1 MRKILFF
8 IIIFLISPLFASNP
22 DKNKECSSDI
32 VKIEFNFPGA
42 GSLSCE
48 VIKSDYIKIYIN
60 PEIDDSI
67 NPSPWFAIRKSEH
80 SKSIKLELDYKNY
93 KHRYYP
99 KLSKDKKKWTKIDEI
114 FISKKEDGKI
124 VIIDFLP
131 SNQKEYVASQEL
143 ITDFWYD
150 EWYNELESSGRV
162 KREIIGFSVL
172 RNPIHMFFAEKNT
185 NNPYI
190 LVLGRQHPPEVTG
203 ALAMKSFINELLT
216 ENFLTDSFLDR
227 YNILFVPLM
236 NPDGVMNGFWR
247 YNANKKDLNRDWGN
261 FTQPET
267 NAVYKKLTKLSN
279 KKLVLFI
286 DFHSTFK
293 NIFYISDVLE
303 DSSMK
308 HFLRDWLG
316 DSRDSLSEINYSY
329 EIINSLNKDNGV
341 SKNYIYNK
349 YKGIHTNV
357 IRPFNVYGP
366 GMNQNDYRIFPNFIS
381 NILNKKQIKI

>member
-8 IIIFLISPLFASNP
+8 IIIFFISPLFASNP

-203 ALAMKSFINELLT
+203 ALAMKSFINKLLT

-267 NAVYKKLTKLSN
+267 DAVYKKLIKLSN

-349 YKGIHTNV
+349 YKIPSVTYEVSDNENRNIIQQSSSVLATNL
-357 IRPFNVYGP
+357 
-366 GMNQNDYRIFPNFIS
+366 MK
-381 NILNKKQIKI
+381 LLLKIE